1 MTNIAKKQRVQFS
14 QFPPGPTFGEDLRL
28 KVTDNKITRVPTP
41 AFDASPRSFAFAGA
55 PPGDPKGP
63 TPAFDASPRSFA
75 FAGAPPGDPKG
86 PTRSDATF
94 GGRDRSRRL
103 A

>member
-1 MTNIAKKQRVQFS
+1 MTNIAKKRRVQFS
-14 QFPPGPTFGEDLRL
+14 QFPPGPTFGEDLQL

-41 AFDASPRSFAFAGA
+41 AFDASPRSFAF
-55 PPGDPKGP
+55 P
-63 TPAFDASPRSFA
+63 
-75 FAGAPPGDPKG
+75 GAPPGDPKG